1 MLCLR
6 ERQRTLEEGEEVVS
20 DLSQSG
26 IRVYLGF
33 VGGLRKGICNFPPLI
48 YTAVYNSYLSPLPLG
63 PFVLIFLFYPS
74 DFNFSYPNV
83 ITDLVY
89 MQHKRLCTLF
99 EARTREITRFW
110 LFYFQGR
117 VMFVLDQT
125 IFFCVPSPQISVTQR
140 SYLYCV
146 NPVIPRRKRKS
157 WRRRRKMI
165 WSWRVLCWPLDQVSW
180 WIITREKIRPFL
192 NI

>member
-1 MLCLR
+1 MR

-48 YTAVYNSYLSPLPLG
+48 YTAVYNSYLSPLPLDS
-63 PFVLIFLFYPS
+63 FVLIFLFYPS
-74 DFNFSYPNV
+74 DFNFRYPNV

-99 EARTREITRFW
+99 EARTREITRF
-110 LFYFQGR
+110 
-117 VMFVLDQT
+117 
-125 IFFCVPSPQISVTQR
+125 
-140 SYLYCV
+140 
-146 NPVIPRRKRKS
+146 
-157 WRRRRKMI
+157 
-165 WSWRVLCWPLDQVSW
+165 
-180 WIITREKIRPFL
+180 
-192 NI
+192 